1 MKNQH
6 TASTAGAHSSPESI
20 LVHMAVLRRAVIRY
34 MVVLISCFGMA
45 MAFHGTLMQILQ
57 YPLRRIGY
65 PQELGF
71 IEITEPFMVSLRV
84 AMLGAALASS
94 PWLFYEI
101 WRFIAPALYR
111 MERGHVRLLMVAAW
125 GLFGL
130 GVMSCFFVIMPL
142 ALDFLVTY
150 GQDFAAPNLT
160 LRSYV
165 AFLSTLLIGFGLIFE
180 LPLVLVVLAML
191 GLISAAGLRQAR
203 RYVLLGA
210 FVCAALLTPP
220 DWISQ
225 VGMAVPIYGLY
236 ELAIIIISRLERR
249 GLVSG
254 VPAGGEQDGGAGV
267 VD

>member
-1 MKNQH
+1 MKDRRTNIAPAPA
-6 TASTAGAHSSPESI
+6 TSTSPESI
-20 LVHMAVLRRAVIRY
+20 VAHVAVLRRAVIRY
-34 MVVLISCFGMA
+34 MIVLISCFGLA
-45 MAFHGTLMQILQ
+45 IAFHGELMQMLQ

-84 AMLGAALASS
+84 ALLGAALASS

-111 MERGHVRLLMVAAW
+111 MERRHVRLLMVAAW
-125 GLFGL
+125 GLFSM
-130 GVMSCFFVIMPL
+130 GVLSCFFVIMPL

-191 GLISAAGLRQAR
+191 GVISAAGLRGAR

-225 VGMAVPIYGLY
+225 VGMAVPIYALY

-249 GLVSG
+249 GLVA
-254 VPAGGEQDGGAGV
+254 AGDGE